1 MGWINKVLGK
11 RKGSVSDQLDED
23 ERRERQL
30 LEEKKRDKEVM
41 IARATVE
48 SYVKSIL
55 PAAGLAYSLRLVDKG
70 VTLRIR
76 MSNRRMIQIRL
87 NRSHYVKT
95 LEKILPSILAI
106 KEAFDTIGPMYV
118 KVMPYYYAERW
129 VEPEEIA
136 DENNE

>member
-1 MGWINKVLGK
+1 MGWINKIIGK
-11 RKGSVSDQLDED
+11 RKVSDA
-23 ERRERQL
+23 ERQAAEERKW
-30 LEEKKRDKEVM
+30 LEEKKRDKELM

-87 NRSHYVKT
+87 NRLNYVKT

-118 KVMPYYYAERW
+118 RVLPYYYAEKW
-129 VEPEEIA
+129 VEPEDIA
-136 DENNE
+136 DENNKQ

>member
-1 MGWINKVLGK
+1 MGWINKIIGK
-11 RKGSVSDQLDED
+11 RKVSDA
-23 ERRERQL
+23 ERQAAEERKW

-87 NRSHYVKT
+87 NRLNYVKT

-118 KVMPYYYAERW
+118 KVLPYYYAEKW
-129 VEPEEIA
+129 VEPEDIA
-136 DENNE
+136 DENNKQ

>member
-70 VTLRIR
+70 VTLRIK

-87 NRSHYVKT
+87 NRINYVKT

>member
-1 MGWINKVLGK
+1 MGWINKIIGK
-11 RKGSVSDQLDED
+11 RKVSDA
-23 ERRERQL
+23 ERQAAEERKW
-30 LEEKKRDKEVM
+30 LEEKKRDKELM

-87 NRSHYVKT
+87 NRLNYVKT

-118 KVMPYYYAERW
+118 KVLPYYYAEKW
-129 VEPEEIA
+129 VEPEDIA
-136 DENNE
+136 DENNKQ